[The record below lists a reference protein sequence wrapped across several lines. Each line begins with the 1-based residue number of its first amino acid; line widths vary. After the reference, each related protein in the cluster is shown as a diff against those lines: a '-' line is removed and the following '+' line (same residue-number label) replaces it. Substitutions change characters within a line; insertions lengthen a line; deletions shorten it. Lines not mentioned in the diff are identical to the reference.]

1 MLDKT
6 KVTVGLICYRERE
19 QIASILQ
26 SLVEQTVFHQIGEV
40 LLVQNGDCE
49 QTLNSAK
56 IFLKKLPLIILP
68 HPINHIGK
76 ARAMIVNQASEP
88 LIAFTD
94 GDCIVPPN
102 WLETLLIHWNHC
114 ADLSPSGVGGP
125 NRLPENHLWKKLM
138 NLSVSHFLG
147 HGWSPQAWKP
157 KNRASVS
164 HIPTTNALFSSQKIK
179 QAGNFSKKFHPVG
192 EDLELGFRLK
202 ALGPLY
208 LFPEPLVINNYA
220 SSYFMNLKRL
230 FRFGQV
236 QWKNKNSLLALS
248 FSFIPGFCF
257 FLALGFYYLL
267 WWLPLAGYF
276 SFLMIAALQVL
287 TNSRSIWALSLPF
300 FWFLQHS
307 SYSLGVI
314 SGLLTQKMPKQ

>member
-1 MLDKT
+1 M
-6 KVTVGLICYRERE
+6 GLICYRERE
-19 QIASILQ
+19 QISLTLQ
-26 SLVEQTVFHQIGEV
+26 SLVEQTAFHQISEV
-40 LLVQNGDCE
+40 LLVQNGNCE

-56 IFLKKLPLIILP
+56 EFLKKLPLVILS
-68 HPINHIGK
+68 HPVNHIGK
-76 ARAMIVNQASEP
+76 ARAMIVNQASES

-94 GDCIVPPN
+94 GDCIVPKN
-102 WLETLLIHWNHC
+102 WLEMLLTHWSHC
-114 ADLSPSGVGGP
+114 VALSPAGVGGP
-125 NRLPENHLWKKLM
+125 NRLPENRFWKKLM

-157 KNRASVS
+157 KSRISVS

-208 LFPEPLVINNYA
+208 LFPEPVVINNYA
-220 SSYFMNLKRL
+220 SSYLMNLKRL

-236 QWKNKNSLLALS
+236 QWKNKSLFPALS
-248 FSFIPGFCF
+248 FSFLPGFCF
-257 FLALGFYYLL
+257 FLIMGFHCLL
-267 WWLPLAGYF
+267 WWLPLIGYF
-276 SFLMIAALQVL
+276 SFLMLAALQVL
-287 TNSRSIWALSLPF
+287 TKTRTLWALSLPF

-314 SGLLTQKMPKQ
+314 SGLLTQKISQQ

>member
-1 MLDKT
+1 M
-6 KVTVGLICYRERE
+6 GLICYRERE
-19 QIASILQ
+19 QISLTLQ
-26 SLVEQTVFHQIGEV
+26 SLVEQTAFHQISEV
-40 LLVQNGDCE
+40 LLVQNGNCE
-49 QTLNSAK
+49 QTLTSAK
-56 IFLKKLPLIILP
+56 EFLKKLPLVILS
-68 HPINHIGK
+68 HPVNHIGK

-102 WLETLLIHWNHC
+102 WLEMLLTRWSHC
-114 ADLSPSGVGGP
+114 AALSPAGVGGP
-125 NRLPENHLWKKLM
+125 NRLPENQLWKKLM
-138 NLSVSHFLG
+138 NLSVSHFIG

-157 KNRASVS
+157 KTRVSVS

-179 QAGNFSKKFHPVG
+179 QAGNFSIKCHPVG
-192 EDLELGFRLK
+192 EDLELGLRLK
-202 ALGPLY
+202 TLGPLY
-208 LFPEPLVINNYA
+208 LFPEPVVINNYA

-236 QWKNKNSLLALS
+236 QWKNKTFLLA
-248 FSFIPGFCF
+248 FSGLFIPGFCL
-257 FLALGFYYLL
+257 FLIMGFYRLL

-276 SFLMIAALQVL
+276 SFLMIAAGQVL
-287 TNSRSIWALSLPF
+287 IKSRTPWALSLPF

-314 SGLLTQKMPKQ
+314 SGSLTQKMSQQ